1 MPVRKVSLSKMA
13 NNSSFP
19 KLEFSE
25 EDYRKLDVSDYRAFF
40 AVEIKVNIGKEKDE
54 YSLWKLHRIYVD
66 VDEIE
71 KGYKHYTNR
80 KIIKWIWIGMW
91 GSSVWQSIK
100 TDSGKLKH
108 YFDSLE
114 EALKIATEAGWKV
127 CQVDY
132 SNFDIVIHNILH
144 SHGIK
149 ME

>member
-13 NNSSFP
+13 NNSSYP

-25 EDYRKLDVSDYRAFF
+25 EDYRKLDVSDYRAFL
-40 AVEIKVNIGKEKDE
+40 AVKIEVKMGKEKNE

-66 VDEIE
+66 IDEIE
-71 KGYKHYTNR
+71 RGFKHYTNR

-91 GSSVWQSIK
+91 GSSVWQSI
-100 TDSGKLKH
+100 TDKSGKRQA

-114 EALKIATEAGWKV
+114 EALKVATEAGWKV

-132 SNFDIVIHNILH
+132 SNFDTLIHNILH
-144 SHGIK
+144 SHGIRK
-149 ME
+149 D

>member
-1 MPVRKVSLSKMA
+1 MPVRKISLSKMA
-13 NNSSFP
+13 NDSSFP

-25 EDYRKLDVSDYRAFF
+25 EDYQKLNISEYRAFF
-40 AVEIKVNIGKEKDE
+40 AVQIEVKMGKEKNE
-54 YSLWKLHRIYVD
+54 YSLWKLHRIYID
-66 VDEIE
+66 VDDIE
-71 KGYKHYTNR
+71 TGVKHHKNN

-91 GSSVWQSIK
+91 GSSVWQSI
-100 TDSGKLKH
+100 TDKSGKRH
-108 YFDSLE
+108 AYFDSLE

-149 ME
+149 KE